1 MYRKKVKNKFQ
12 FAWLNPVSPLSYRY
26 MKHIDPIERLRII
39 NAEIRDLTEM
49 IRNTNNIY
57 VIERCQLQINE
68 YKKHLEECRKQNEFT
83 ASRNGLLIAK

>member
-1 MYRKKVKNKFQ
+1 
-12 FAWLNPVSPLSYRY
+12 
-26 MKHIDPIERLRII
+26 MKYNDPIERLRKI

-57 VIERCQLQINE
+57 VMQNCQLQINE

-83 ASRNGLLIAK
+83 ASRNGLLIGK